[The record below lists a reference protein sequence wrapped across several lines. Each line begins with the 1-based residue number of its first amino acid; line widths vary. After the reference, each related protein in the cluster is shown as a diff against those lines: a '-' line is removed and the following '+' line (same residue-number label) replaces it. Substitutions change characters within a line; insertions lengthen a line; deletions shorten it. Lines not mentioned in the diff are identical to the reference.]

1 MNNIKF
7 LKSILL
13 VLLLVNVATLSF
25 LWFTKPPKPNLQGS
39 AKGFFAHELAFSAKQ
54 EQQFEALQIAFQEQ
68 RESLRQSNRETH
80 DSFFDLLQ
88 NPKVDSA
95 TVKKAAD
102 EIVKIKEKEELAVFY
117 HFQKVRAICDATQ
130 KQKFDK
136 IVKDAAQ
143 MMGPRPQEGQ
153 RPPPRR
159 EGDVRPPPP
168 GRMDGQ
174 GPPPRGERHRPP
186 PPEMMDG
193 QGPPPRRDRHRPPPP
208 EMMDRQGSP
217 PPRMEDG
224 QGPPPRE

>member
-1 MNNIKF
+1 MNNVKF

-13 VLLLVNVATLSF
+13 VLLLVNVATISF

-39 AKGFFAHELAFSAKQ
+39 AKGFFAHELSFSAKQ
-54 EQQFEALQIAFQEQ
+54 EQQFEALQTAFQEQ
-68 RESLRQSNRETH
+68 RETLRQSNRDNH
-80 DSFFDLLQ
+80 DVYFDLLQ

-143 MMGPRPQEGQ
+143 MMGPRQQEGQ
-153 RPPPRR
+153 RPPPPRR

-193 QGPPPRRDRHRPPPP
+193 QGSPP
-208 EMMDRQGSP
+208 P
-217 PPRMEDG
+217 PPRMEDR

>member
-1 MNNIKF
+1 MNNVKF
-7 LKSILL
+7 LKAILL
-13 VLLLVNVATLSF
+13 ILLLVNIATLSF
-25 LWFTKPPKPNLQGS
+25 FWLTKPPRPNEQGTS
-39 AKGFFAHELAFSAKQ
+39 KDFLAKELSFNIEQQ
-54 EQQFEALQIAFQEQ
+54 EQFEALQVAFQEQ
-68 RESLRQSNRETH
+68 REALRKSNKDNH
-80 DSFFDLLQ
+80 DAYFDLLQ

-102 EIVKIKEKEELAVFY
+102 EIIKIKEKEELAIFY
-117 HFQKVRAICDATQ
+117 HFQKVRAICDVTQ
-130 KQKFDK
+130 QKKFDK
-136 IVKDAAQ
+136 IIKEAAQ

-153 RPPPRR
+153 RPPAPRR

-174 GPPPRGERHRPP
+174 GSPPRGERHRPP

-193 QGPPPRRDRHRPPPP
+193 QGSPP
-208 EMMDRQGSP
+208 P

>member
-13 VLLLVNVATLSF
+13 VLLLVNVATISF

-39 AKGFFAHELAFSAKQ
+39 AKGFFAKELSFSAKQ
-54 EQQFEALQIAFQEQ
+54 EQQFETLQTAFQEQ
-68 RESLRQSNRETH
+68 REDLRHEVK
-80 DSFFDLLQ
+80 DKYDIYFDLLQ
-88 NPKVDSA
+88 NPKVDSL
-95 TVKKAAD
+95 TVKKTVS
-102 EIVKIKEKEELAVFY
+102 EIIRIKEKEELALFY

-153 RPPPRR
+153 RPPPPRR

-168 GRMDGQ
+168 PPPGWMYGQ

-193 QGPPPRRDRHRPPPP
+193 QGSPP
-208 EMMDRQGSP
+208 P

>member
-1 MNNIKF
+1 M
-7 LKSILL
+7 
-13 VLLLVNVATLSF
+13 SF

-39 AKGFFAHELAFSAKQ
+39 AKGFFAKELSFSAKQ
-54 EQQFEALQIAFQEQ
+54 EQQFETLQTAFQEQ
-68 RESLRQSNRETH
+68 RESLRQKNRETH
-80 DSFFDLLQ
+80 DAFFDLLQ

-95 TVKKAAD
+95 TVKKVAD
-102 EIVKIKEKEELAVFY
+102 EIIKIKEKEELAVFY

-153 RPPPRR
+153 RPPPPRR

-168 GRMDGQ
+168 PPPPGWMYGQ

-193 QGPPPRRDRHRPPPP
+193 QGSPP
-208 EMMDRQGSP
+208 P